1 MNCRTVQN
9 NLSAYLDRE
18 LSGEEMLAMRAHVCE
33 CRACQEEEQ
42 AMRALKALLSGLPT
56 PPAASDLEERL
67 IATVHRAERQVHHQ
81 RLWTGSAVV
90 FAVMS
95 ASAMFG
101 ILSLIGSGSPSQREA
116 RSRDRAEA
124 MISAEI
130 RRDQAHVAVADPYG
144 GNLEVTEATY
154 GR

>member
-18 LSGEEMLAMRAHVCE
+18 LSGEEMLAMRAHLCE
-33 CRACQEEEQ
+33 CCACHQEEQ
-42 AMRALKALLSGLPT
+42 AMRALKALLSGLPVPEPT
-56 PPAASDLEERL
+56 SNLEERL
-67 IATVHRAERQVHHQ
+67 IATVHQAERQAKSQ

-90 FAVMS
+90 FALVS
-95 ASAMFG
+95 ASVMFG
-101 ILSLIGSGSPSQREA
+101 LLNLIGDGSPAKREA
-116 RSRDRAEA
+116 RKKARAAEV
-124 MISAEI
+124 ISAEI

-144 GNLEVTEATY
+144 GNLEVTEAGY